1 MLNKLL
7 AFIRKY
13 QLIAPGDRVI
23 AALSGGADSVALTF
37 ALYLL
42 KEKLDFT
49 LEAAHFNH
57 NLRGKDSDADEAFVR
72 EFCHRYDIPLH
83 IGSAQVVSGKKGL
96 EAAARDARYA
106 WMRTLPGKVATAHTA
121 DDNAETV
128 LLHMIRGSG
137 LKGLGG
143 IPPVNGTII
152 RPMLLV
158 TRTDV
163 EDFLNEWCLSHVE
176 DATNGEDTFQRNRIR
191 HHVMPLLYR
200 ENPRIGENLSRM
212 ALGLRVE
219 EDCLCQ
225 MADYEALPDVDTLKG
240 KHPALRRRMLARFL
254 KESGVR
260 EPEESHIA
268 QAEALLYSPK
278 PSAKANLPGGV
289 TIARN
294 YGRLEALPQQRPLEE
309 TPLPVPGCIEVSG
322 YRVTIAVA
330 EEIRNSKDTFTVCPQ
345 GALTLRSRRSGDAI
359 RLSGGTKRLKKLFID
374 CKIPAAQRERIPV
387 LCDELGILGVYGFGT
402 NLDRTAAALPCV
414 TVHIE
419 KIKGA

>member
-13 QLIAPGDRVI
+13 QLISPGDRVI

-57 NLRGKDSDADEAFVR
+57 NLRGKESDADEAFVR
-72 EFCHRYDIPLH
+72 SFCHRFDIPLH
-83 IGSAQVVSGKKGL
+83 VGSAQVVPGKKGL

-106 WMRTLPGKVATAHTA
+106 WLRSLPGKVATAHTA

-143 IPPVNGTII
+143 IPPVNGAII

-158 TRTDV
+158 TRCDV
-163 EDFLNEWCLSHVE
+163 EVFLNEWCLSHVE

-219 EDCLCQ
+219 EDCLSQ
-225 MADYEALPDVDTLKG
+225 MADYDVLPDVDILKG

-254 KESGVR
+254 KDSGVR

-268 QAEALLYSPK
+268 QVEALLYSPK

-294 YGRLEALPQQRPLEE
+294 YGKLEALSRQQPLAE

-322 YRVTIAVA
+322 YRVTAAVA
-330 EEIRNSKDTFTVCPQ
+330 EEIRNSEDTFTVCPRGQ
-345 GALTLRSRRSGDAI
+345 LTLRSRRSGDTI

-374 CKIPAAQRERIPV
+374 RKIPAAQRERIPV
-387 LCDELGILGVYGFGT
+387 LCDEMGILGVYGFGT
-402 NLDRTAAALPCV
+402 NLDRTADALPCV

>member
-7 AFIRKY
+7 DFIRKY
-13 QLIAPGDRVI
+13 HLIAPGDTVI

-57 NLRGKDSDADEAFVR
+57 NLRGQESDADEAFVR
-72 EFCHRYDIPLH
+72 SFCHRFDIPLH
-83 IGSAQVVSGKKGL
+83 VGSAQVVSGKKGL

-106 WMRTLPGKVATAHTA
+106 WLRTLPGKVATAHTA

-143 IPPVNGTII
+143 IPPVNGSII
-152 RPMLLV
+152 RPMLLI
-158 TRTDV
+158 TRKDV
-163 EDFLNEWCLSHVE
+163 ERFLEEWCLSHVE
-176 DATNGEDTFQRNRIR
+176 DATNGSDAFQRNRIR

-200 ENPRIGENLSRM
+200 ENPQIGENLSRM
-212 ALGLRVE
+212 ALGLRE
-219 EDCLCQ
+219 EEACLSQ
-225 MADYEALPDVDTLKG
+225 MAEFETLPDVDTLKSR
-240 KHPALRRRMLARFL
+240 HPALRRRMLARFL

-260 EPEESHIA
+260 EPETSHIA
-268 QAEALLYSPK
+268 QVEALLYSPK

-294 YGRLEALPQQRPLEE
+294 YGRLEALTKERPLEL
-309 TPLPVPGCIEVSG
+309 TLLPVPGQIELSG
-322 YRVTIAVA
+322 YRVTAVA
-330 EEIRNSKDTFTVCPQ
+330 AEAICNSEDTFTVCPQ
-345 GALTLRSRRSGDAI
+345 GQLTLRSRRSGDAM
-359 RLSGGTKRLKKLFID
+359 RLPGGTKSLKKLFID
-374 CKIPAAQRERIPV
+374 RKIPAAQREQIPV
-387 LCDELGILGVYGFGT
+387 LCDEQGILGVYGLGT
-402 NLDRTAAALPCV
+402 NLDRAAQALPGV

>member
-57 NLRGKDSDADEAFVR
+57 NLRGEASDADEAFVR

-83 IGSAQVVSGKKGL
+83 IGSAQVVPGKKGL

-143 IPPVNGTII
+143 IPPVNGAII

-212 ALGLRVE
+212 ALGLREE

-240 KHPALRRRMLARFL
+240 QHPALRRRMLARFL

-294 YGRLEALPQQRPLEE
+294 YGRLEALPRQQSLEE

-322 YRVTIAVA
+322 YRVTTAVA

-345 GALTLRSRRSGDAI
+345 GALTLRSRRSGDTV

-402 NLDRTAAALPCV
+402 NLDRTAATLPCV

>member
-13 QLIAPGDRVI
+13 HLISPGDTVI

-42 KEKLDFT
+42 KEKLNVT

-57 NLRGKDSDADEAFVR
+57 NLRGKESDADEAFVR
-72 EFCHRYDIPLH
+72 NFCHQFDIPLH

-96 EAAARDARYA
+96 EAAARDARYN
-106 WMRTLPGKVATAHTA
+106 WLRTLPGKVATAHTA

-143 IPPVNGTII
+143 IPPVNGSII
-152 RPMLLV
+152 RPMLLI
-158 TRTDV
+158 TRKDV
-163 EDFLNEWCLSHVE
+163 EAFLDEWCLSHVE

-200 ENPRIGENLSRM
+200 ENPKIGENLSRM
-212 ALGLRVE
+212 ALGLRQE
-219 EDCLCQ
+219 EDCLSQ
-225 MADYEALPDVDTLKG
+225 MADFEVLPDVDTLKS

-254 KESGVR
+254 KESGVK

-268 QAEALLYSPK
+268 QVEALLYSPK

-289 TIARN
+289 TVARN
-294 YGRLEALPQQRPLEE
+294 YGALEALMQQQSLEE
-309 TPLPVPGCIEVSG
+309 TMLSVPGCAEISG
-322 YRVTIAVA
+322 YRVTAAAA
-330 EEIRNSKDTFTVCPQ
+330 EGICNSEDTFTVCPQ
-345 GALTLRSRRSGDAI
+345 GQLTLRSRRSGDEI
-359 RLSGGTKRLKKLFID
+359 RLPGGRKSLKKLFID
-374 CKIPAAQRERIPV
+374 RKIPAAQREQIPV
-387 LCDELGILGVYGFGT
+387 LCDEKGILGVYGLGT
-402 NLDRTAAALPCV
+402 NLDRTADTLPCV